1 MASIFTK
8 IINRE
13 IPGYIVAEDENNIG
27 ILDINPLVSGHTLVI
42 PKNEVDYYY
51 DLSEAEYE
59 SLNRFSKKL
68 AIAIKSVIPCLRI
81 GVAVVGLEVP
91 HTHIHLI
98 PLNSMGD
105 INFNRPKL
113 KLSEEEFTDISEK
126 INKAFLAISGD

>member
-1 MASIFTK
+1 MASIFSK

-13 IPGYIVAEDENNIG
+13 IPGYIVAEDENNIA
-27 ILDINPLVSGHTLVI
+27 ILDINPLVTGHTLVI
-42 PKNEVDYYY
+42 PKNEVDYYF
-51 DLSEAEYE
+51 DLSSEEYE

-68 AIAIKSVIPCLRI
+68 AEAIKSVIPCLRI

-113 KLSEEEFTDISEK
+113 QLTDEEFGEICKMISS
-126 INKAFLAISGD
+126 AFLAMNES

>member
-27 ILDINPLVSGHTLVI
+27 ILDINPLVKGHTLVI

-105 INFNRPKL
+105 INFSNPKL
-113 KLSEEEFTDISEK
+113 KLSDEEFTDISK
-126 INKAFLAISGD
+126 SISRAFLAIAGD

>member
-1 MASIFTK
+1 MASIFKK

-13 IPGYIVAEDENNIG
+13 IPGYIVAEDDNNIG
-27 ILDINPLVSGHTLVI
+27 ILDINPLVKGHTLVI

-113 KLSEEEFTDISEK
+113 TLSDEEFIDISEK

>member
-1 MASIFTK
+1 MASIFSK

-13 IPGYIVAEDENNIG
+13 IPGYIVAEDDNNIG
-27 ILDINPLVSGHTLVI
+27 ILDINPLVKGHTLVI

-51 DLSEAEYE
+51 DLSETEYE

-68 AIAIKSVIPCLRI
+68 AKAIESVIPCQRI

-105 INFNRPKL
+105 INFSRPKL
-113 KLSEEEFTDISEK
+113 KLSDEEFTDISEK
-126 INKAFLAISGD
+126 INKAFLALSKG

>member
-1 MASIFTK
+1 MASIFSK

-13 IPGYIVAEDENNIG
+13 IPGYIVAEDDNNIG
-27 ILDINPLVSGHTLVI
+27 ILDINPLVKGHTLVI

-51 DLSEAEYE
+51 DLSETEYE

-68 AIAIKSVIPCLRI
+68 AKAIESVIPCQRI

-113 KLSEEEFTDISEK
+113 KLSHEEFTDISEK
-126 INKAFLAISGD
+126 INKAFLALSGD

>member
-1 MASIFTK
+1 MASIFSK

-13 IPGYIVAEDENNIG
+13 IPGYIVAEDDNNIG
-27 ILDINPLVSGHTLVI
+27 ILDINPLVKGHTLVI

-51 DLSEAEYE
+51 DLSETEYE

-68 AIAIKSVIPCLRI
+68 AKAIESVIPCQRI

-113 KLSEEEFTDISEK
+113 KLSDEEFTDISEK
-126 INKAFLAISGD
+126 INKAFLALSGD

>member
-59 SLNRFSKKL
+59 SLNQFSKKL